1 LKICKE
7 FNDIERMLSS
17 APKQHTVLFGFR
29 PNLALHLGRS
39 PLNHSY
45 GYASADDRPTCFAGL
60 TRNSDKIAGSDFE
73 QPKADPKGA
82 RQDA

>member
-1 LKICKE
+1 
-7 FNDIERMLSS
+7 
-17 APKQHTVLFGFR
+17 
-29 PNLALHLGRS
+29 
-39 PLNHSY
+39 LNHSY
-45 GYASADDRPTCFAGL
+45 GYASADDRPTCFASL